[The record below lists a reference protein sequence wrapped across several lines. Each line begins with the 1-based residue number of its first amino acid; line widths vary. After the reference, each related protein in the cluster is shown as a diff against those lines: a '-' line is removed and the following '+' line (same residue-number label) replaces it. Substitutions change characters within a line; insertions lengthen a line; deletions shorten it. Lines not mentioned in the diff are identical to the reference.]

1 MKEAQRDH
9 WERDRSVKDSKAVER
24 AQELEALRR
33 AMMRTWWQ
41 TCLVLWLT
49 IGLVSLWWVRGDL
62 IEIGQYF
69 TWAAVRS
76 IFLYSR
82 LAGMGIAL
90 CIGVT
95 FALLVSESRQILWG
109 MSVEERSRL
118 SAQLDRIHE
127 QGTSHP
133 QWHLIRQVRERGIR

>member
-1 MKEAQRDH
+1 MSD
-9 WERDRSVKDSKAVER
+9 ER
-24 AQELEALRR
+24 AKELEALRQ
-33 AMMRTWWQ
+33 AMMRTWWR
-41 TCLVLWLT
+41 TCLSLWLT
-49 IGLVSLWWVRGDL
+49 VGLVSLWWVRDDL
-62 IEIGQYF
+62 IEISEYF

-90 CIGVT
+90 CVGLT

-109 MSVEERSRL
+109 MSAEERSRL

-127 QGTSHP
+127 QGASHP
-133 QWHLIRQVRERGIR
+133 QWNLIRHARERGSREKGTR